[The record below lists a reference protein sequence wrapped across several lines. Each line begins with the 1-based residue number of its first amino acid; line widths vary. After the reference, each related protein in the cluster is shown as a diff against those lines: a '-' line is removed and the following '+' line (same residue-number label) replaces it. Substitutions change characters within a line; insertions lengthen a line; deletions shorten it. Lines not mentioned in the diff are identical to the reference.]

1 MNITRNFQTSNTR
14 KTTKARKIE
23 ANKNIS
29 DVLVVWSRNRPIPF
43 SQSIEWN
50 LDVSWYILSI
60 QETNMHR
67 LIFKNYIVWQEK
79 SIAIVFNLLSNSISP
94 LKKFG
99 RATEKEDFIGKKK
112 KENHSNRILQWNILR
127 NFSEGKGM
135 IIKTLRA
142 CIRQIKKWKG
152 QTKKRIL

>member
-1 MNITRNFQTSNTR
+1 MNITRIFQTSNTR

-67 LIFKNYIVWQEK
+67 LIFQNYIVWQEK

-94 LKKFG
+94 LKKFE
-99 RATEKEDFIGKKK
+99 RANEKEDFIGKKK
-112 KENHSNRILQWNILR
+112 ERKP
-127 NFSEGKGM
+127 F
-135 IIKTLRA
+135 
-142 CIRQIKKWKG
+142 
-152 QTKKRIL
+152 